1 MPDILKN
8 ALDMKNSEVYSSSLK
23 NNGCG
28 IFSMVL
34 ASSELDNLE
43 GIVLSYF
50 RD

>member
-23 NNGCG
+23 NAGCG

-43 GIVLSYF
+43 GVVLSYF
-50 RD
+50 KD